1 MDSHLAKRSLLHAE
15 VVVEHARDVVLA
27 ASDARSVTH
36 DGDTTSVMR
45 DGGTRSVTHDGSTGS
60 VTRHRGTRTYMHDG
74 IEANHAGYIEILTFA
89 MTLQIFIV
97 PE

>member
-1 MDSHLAKRSLLHAE
+1 
-15 VVVEHARDVVLA
+15 
-27 ASDARSVTH
+27 
-36 DGDTTSVMR
+36 
-45 DGGTRSVTHDGSTGS
+45 
-60 VTRHRGTRTYMHDG
+60 MHDG